1 MARSPTKKP
10 VSKTKKTNRKITKT
24 PEKANKKPGKA
35 TGTTAMWS
43 IKGIEHETRSKA
55 TTAAKRNKETI
66 GKWAN
71 RVMMDAAVRELS
83 SKKQVALPDPID
95 LMEKFQSTTEKL
107 EAKID
112 ALAEHQNKPLLKRV
126 FG

>member
-10 VSKTKKTNRKITKT
+10 VSKTKKPNSNTT
-24 PEKANKKPGKA
+24 KKPQK
-35 TGTTAMWS
+35 TNGTTAMWS

-55 TTAAKRNKETI
+55 TMAAKRNKETI

-71 RVMMDAAVRELS
+71 RVMIDAAVRELS

-95 LMEKFQSTTEKL
+95 LMKQFQSTTEKL